1 MSNFQYLHEFSQ
13 KHGRTWTNII
23 QGEAKTNEILNQ
35 IHSNFSSS
43 PAARIFSSDV
53 DLVVFGSLA
62 RNECTESSDVDW
74 TLLIDGQ
81 SRPEHYSF
89 GHIVTDQL
97 EKAQLQQ
104 PGASGMFGQI
114 TFGHDLIN
122 YIGGEDDTN
131 HNTSRR
137 ILMLLE
143 SDNITWSGSFKGG
156 TAYERILL
164 GILNQYIDHD
174 SGFKSDRGAQTKV
187 PRFFLNDLIRFWR
200 TMCVDFAYKQRQQ
213 QGKKWALRNIKLR
226 ISRKLIFV
234 KGLLMCIS
242 CYNNEDLLVENLE
255 EHLKELSVMKPL
267 DVLLKV
273 CCDNNIDE
281 VDLVNLLTVYD
292 EFLGLLNDHDVRK
305 ELTELEM
312 LEVYD
317 NQTFITAREIT
328 DRFQASLNNIFLI
341 KESKVREF
349 TLRYGI
355 F

>member
-1 MSNFQYLHEFSQ
+1 MADFELIHDFALM
-13 KHGRTWTNII
+13 HGQTWSNII
-23 QGEAKTNEILNQ
+23 SSEKRTNEILDN
-35 IHSNFSSS
+35 IKSNFLQS

-89 GHIVTDQL
+89 GHIVRDQL
-97 EKAQLQQ
+97 EKAKMQE
-104 PGASGMFGQI
+104 PGSTGMFGQI

-143 SDNITWSGSFKGG
+143 SDNIVWSGSTKGG
-156 TAYERILL
+156 TAYERIIK
-164 GILNQYIDHD
+164 GILNQYFEHD
-174 SGFKSDRGAQTKV
+174 SGFRSDIGAITKV
-187 PRFFLNDLIRFWR
+187 PRFLLNDIIRFWR
-200 TMCVDFAYKQRQQ
+200 TMCVDFAYKQKEQ

-226 ISRKLIFV
+226 ISRKLIYV

-242 CYNNEDLLVENLE
+242 CYNNDKLKIEDIE
-255 EHLKELSVMKPL
+255 EHLKNMATMKPL
-267 DVLLKV
+267 DLLIKV
-273 CCDNNIDE
+273 CLENQVDE
-281 VDLVNLLTVYD
+281 TDLVELLSAYD
-292 EFLGLLNDHDVRK
+292 EFLQLLNDNKKRK
-305 ELTELEM
+305 VLTNLEM
-312 LEVYD
+312 LEVYENVIFMD
-317 NQTFITAREIT
+317 ARAIT
-328 DRFQASLNNIFLI
+328 DKFQKALTNIFLL
-341 KESKVREF
+341 KESRLKEF
-349 TLRYGI
+349 TLKYGI